1 MLETSTTTGS
11 KDSKT
16 CESLDKRRLQ
26 RIFTIMQTHYG
37 TRWVN
42 QVGSFELVDG
52 ESRPSDRLRISFEV
66 WGKKLAGL
74 SDKQIMRGLDSLP
87 EDFPP
92 SPPAFYKLCT
102 GIGEGLTTN
111 TAAYR
116 SFKRSRAIENKPD
129 KELSRKKGRQ
139 AIDYAKQ
146 LLGR

>member
-1 MLETSTTTGS
+1 
-11 KDSKT
+11 
-16 CESLDKRRLQ
+16 
-26 RIFTIMQTHYG
+26 MQTHYG

-42 QVGSFELVDG
+42 QVGPFEMVDG

-111 TAAYR
+111 TAAYKP
-116 SFKRSRAIENKPD
+116 FDKRWALEKKAD
-129 KELSRKKGRQ
+129 KELARKCSAEARK
-139 AIDYAKQ
+139 Y
-146 LLGR
+146 LGR